1 MREGAQRILATFCYL
16 PVRCQL
22 LRVRARARGGG
33 GGPTATLPFPSQR
46 YASRGGTRRFFAHC
60 STERIRPASGT
71 RGRRWGACRRPSS
84 GHSRMTNWLGCRG
97 SRTKRVESL
106 GAARLAGADAGRL
119 QGGVAPVR
127 AAPGAGGA
135 ARAGTAKGLA
145 ESALLGGLPP
155 HGAAVPPP

>member
-22 LRVRARARGGG
+22 LLVRARARGGG

-71 RGRRWGACRRPSS
+71 RGRRWGAWQVVPTPTCW
-84 GHSRMTNWLGCRG
+84 GICVGLDFT
-97 SRTKRVESL
+97 
-106 GAARLAGADAGRL
+106 LAVASFSTACWEWNSTVAG
-119 QGGVAPVR
+119 
-127 AAPGAGGA
+127 
-135 ARAGTAKGLA
+135 
-145 ESALLGGLPP
+145 
-155 HGAAVPPP
+155 